1 VGRDAIDVA
10 STAWSGT
17 PSTRR
22 RLDGAERYAI
32 DATPKTGRRARAG
45 GRGHGRHEAGVEVLH
60 LARLDDAVAVGV
72 DEVERTRARSRLCP
86 RLERRE
92 RVQRGH
98 ARDLRRASGDDRGQR
113 ELRF

>member
-1 VGRDAIDVA
+1 VGRDAIDA
-10 STAWSGT
+10 TS
-17 PSTRR
+17 PRR
-22 RLDGAERYAI
+22 VGRFAIDVVKRYAI

-72 DEVERTRARSRLCP
+72 DQRERARARSRLCP

-92 RVQRGH
+92 RVQHGH